1 MQVFDRL
8 DLTLNDTYVCL
19 EKLLD
24 KMEWSSFPGVQSLLL
39 KGLTLDDP
47 EPARELL
54 SRCVHTVIFL
64 PPFPLK

>member
-1 MQVFDRL
+1 MFDHL

-24 KMEWSSFPGVQSLLL
+24 KMEWASFPGLQSLLF
-39 KGLTLDDP
+39 KGLTLEDP

-54 SRCVHTVIFL
+54 AR
-64 PPFPLK
+64 